1 MARSSGAMLRSD
13 RALLAI
19 LSVALAGCATSAL
32 DLAPERPDRPW
43 VPATTPTGEII
54 PGKKESSP
62 TGAPGRPDFTL
73 PVNTALGKVPAPP
86 DIDPDHACSLAELID
101 IAQSNNSLARTAWN
115 NARQAALA
123 AGIAKSAYLPNL
135 TASVVGGYQS
145 FHDRATVLGTNASGD
160 TTGNGIVPAVSIQW
174 LLFDFGERTAVL
186 NAAQQTSV
194 ISNIGFSAVHQQVI
208 YGVTLAYYA
217 ETAARA
223 RVETAARSL
232 DNARNVQIA
241 AEERY
246 AHGVGT
252 VVEVAQARQATAQ
265 AQLVQV
271 QAQGVAQDAYLALI
285 SVMGISP
292 LTRLRVAD
300 LPERRLPST
309 ETDSIEHIVS
319 DALGRRP
326 DVLAAYAAQ
335 QASQDN
341 VRAARAEF
349 LPKVFLSGTGAYNSA
364 RLNVTAI
371 PAIGQQASE
380 IANLTG
386 NRFGATVFLGI
397 TVPVYDGGLRAAVLE
412 QARAKAD
419 NANVAL
425 IHTREEAVR
434 QVVNAENGLKTSLSS
449 YSAATSLNSAAETT
463 FEAALAA
470 YRNGVGSITDATVAQ
485 TQLLQAKNA
494 STDAYSASLS
504 AAATLALAVGA
515 LGSAPQ

>member
-62 TGAPGRPDFTL
+62 TGTPGRPDFTL
-73 PVNTALGKVPAPP
+73 PVNTALGNVPAPP
-86 DIDPDHACSLAELID
+86 EIDPDHACSLAELID
-101 IAQSNNSLARTAWN
+101 IAQSNNSLTRTAWN

-217 ETAARA
+217 EAAARA
-223 RVETAARSL
+223 RVETAARAL

-434 QVVNAENGLKTSLSS
+434 QVVAAENGLKTSLSS